1 MSPLNK
7 RSDVKSH
14 VHSPFLTKV
23 HFVQPESQPDAR
35 GSSGAEPNTIEANPL
50 GFAQDFVAERSSSD
64 VTVAPTDPV
73 AGSIR
78 PQAPSLSKSAQA

>member
-23 HFVQPESQPDAR
+23 HFVQPDAT
-35 GSSGAEPNTIEANPL
+35 GSSGTEPNTSKADPL
-50 GFAQDFVAERSSSD
+50 GFAQDFVAEHSSSD
-64 VTVAPTDPV
+64 VAVAPTDPLT
-73 AGSIR
+73 GSIR
-78 PQAPSLSKSAQA
+78 PQESAVSKSAQA